1 MLIIIAG
8 VAGTGK
14 TTIGKLLAEKLGLP
28 FYDADDFHPS
38 ANRKKMKA
46 GIPLNDNDR
55 QPWLKLL
62 AENLKQWASREGAI
76 LACSALKENY
86 RRELMTVPS
95 LTWIFLHGSKELIT
109 ERLKARGGHFFKVEL
124 LDSQFQALE
133 IPRYGLHLEV
143 LQSPELVVQEILNK
157 LERTRQP

>member
-14 TTIGKLLAEKLGLP
+14 TTIGKLLAEELELP

-38 ANRKKMKA
+38 SNRKKMKA
-46 GIPLNDNDR
+46 GIPLNDDDR
-55 QPWLKLL
+55 KPWLKLL
-62 AENLKQWASREGAI
+62 GENLKQWTSQEGAI

-86 RRELMTVPS
+86 RQELMTVPN
-95 LTWIFLHGSKELIT
+95 LTWIFLHGPRELIA
-109 ERLKARGGHFFKVEL
+109 ERLKVRGGHFFKVEL

-133 IPRYGLHLEV
+133 IPHYGLHQEV

-157 LERTRQP
+157 LEGTRQP